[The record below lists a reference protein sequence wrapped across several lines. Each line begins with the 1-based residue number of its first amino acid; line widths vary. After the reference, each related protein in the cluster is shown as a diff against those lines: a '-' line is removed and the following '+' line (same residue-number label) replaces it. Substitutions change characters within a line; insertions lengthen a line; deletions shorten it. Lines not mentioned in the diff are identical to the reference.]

1 MIRIAVFPNKGKS
14 KSREILER
22 IIKFC
27 CGKNIQLI
35 LTREDANFFHHPE
48 LYCESQIDLALSIG
62 GDGTLL
68 SVIRTFVE
76 QSIPVCGIN
85 LGTLGFLADIETHE
99 LESRLEKILNND
111 FRIEKRLLISAFVRH
126 EKNPEEKIL
135 LGNAIN
141 DIVVTKSGVARML
154 KIDLG
159 IDGTHLVKCQADG
172 IIVSTPTGSTA
183 YSLSAGG
190 PIMNSNIRALLLTPI
205 CAHTFQL
212 RPMVL
217 NEHDIV
223 SIKVEAGP
231 REILVTFDGQQ
242 SSAIEVGDELIVE
255 RAETAAKIIRFEDKD
270 FYSVLKTKLL

>member
-14 KSREILER
+14 KSQKILER

-27 CGKNIQLI
+27 RDKDVQLI
-35 LTREDANFFHHPE
+35 LTREDAKFFHRPE
-48 LYCESQIDLALSIG
+48 LESESNVDIALSIG

-76 QSIPVCGIN
+76 KSIPVCGIN

-99 LESRLEKILNND
+99 LESRLEKILTGD
-111 FRIEKRLLISAFVRH
+111 YKIEKRLLISAFVRH
-126 EKNPEEKIL
+126 EKNPEETMF

-159 IDGTHLVKCQADG
+159 IDETHLVKCQADG

-212 RPMVL
+212 RPMIL
-217 NEHDIV
+217 NERDIV
-223 SIKVEAGP
+223 RIKVEAGP
-231 REILVTFDGQQ
+231 KEILVTFDGQK
-242 SSAIEVGDELIVE
+242 SSSINVGDELIVQKSD
-255 RAETAAKIIRFEDKD
+255 RVAKIIRFDDKD

>member
-22 IIKFC
+22 IIQFYR
-27 CGKNIQLI
+27 GKNVQLI

-48 LYCESQIDLALSIG
+48 LHCESQIDLALSIG

-223 SIKVEAGP
+223 SIKLEAGP

-255 RAETAAKIIRFEDKD
+255 RAETVAKIIRFEDKD

>member
-1 MIRIAVFPNKGKS
+1 MIRIAVFPNKGKP
-14 KSREILER
+14 KSRAILER
-22 IIKFC
+22 IIRFC
-27 CGKNIQLI
+27 RSRDVQLI
-35 LTREDANFFHHPE
+35 LTQEDSRFFHHPALAVDSE
-48 LYCESQIDLALSIG
+48 VDLALSIG

-68 SVIRTFVE
+68 SVIRSFVDK
-76 QSIPVCGIN
+76 SIPVCGIN

-99 LESRLEKILNND
+99 LESRLEKILNGD
-111 FRIEKRLLISAFVRH
+111 YRIEKRLLISGFVCH
-126 EKNPEEKIL
+126 EKNPEEKIF

-159 IDGTHLVKCQADG
+159 IDGTHLVQCQADG

-217 NEHDIV
+217 NEHDVI
-223 SIKVEAGP
+223 SIKVDGGP
-231 REILVTFDGQQ
+231 REILVTFDGQG
-242 SSAIEVGDELIVE
+242 SSRINVGDELIVE
-255 RAETAAKIIRFEDKD
+255 RSNLVAKIIRFEDKD